1 MWSLYSPL
9 QHLNKRTPE
18 QRASLAEKQSHAG
31 KKYEGAT
38 ILAAEA
44 DKRGCL
50 FVVELSERC
59 EGWNLPWL
67 NDLREKVILHFGVCK
82 GCQVGLCDHKGK
94 LLSKG
99 WRLCG
104 IPHSSYDL
112 AVFE

>member
-1 MWSLYSPL
+1 MVPIQPFTASEQKDP
-9 QHLNKRTPE
+9 RTTRVPGRE
-18 QRASLAEKQSHAG
+18 TIACWE
-31 KKYEGAT
+31 KYEGAT